1 MAKYKPYWKRNPNV
15 NYSIGTKVN
24 GSTIICIQKPSDE
37 SAYMKH
43 WSGHVRYQNPKWYD
57 IQLEDGRWIE
67 IRFDMVSNEW
77 GDNLQLTGECD
88 GCALATLNEEEL
100 GEVCIDIS
108 PLMWE
113 VGGSPWS
120 H

>member
-43 WSGHVRYQNPKWYD
+43 WSGHV
-57 IQLEDGRWIE
+57 I
-67 IRFDMVSNEW
+67 
-77 GDNLQLTGECD
+77 
-88 GCALATLNEEEL
+88 
-100 GEVCIDIS
+100 
-108 PLMWE
+108 
-113 VGGSPWS
+113 
-120 H
+120 

>member
-43 WSGHVRYQNPKWYD
+43 WSGHVRYENPKWYD
-57 IQLEDGRWIE
+57 IQLEDGRWITSNQLV
-67 IRFDMVSNEW
+67 FDKI
-77 GDNLQLTGECD
+77 
-88 GCALATLNEEEL
+88 EL
-100 GEVCIDIS
+100 EDV
-108 PLMWE
+108 
-113 VGGSPWS
+113 V
-120 H
+120 